1 VTPWIPPP
9 ALDPLYFFLPLAL
22 AGIVTFALFAVQR
35 IAQLFADQDEDS
47 K

>member
-22 AGIVTFALFAVQR
+22 AGIVTFALCGVQW
-35 IAQLFADQDEDS
+35 IAQFFADHDKGSE
-47 K
+47 